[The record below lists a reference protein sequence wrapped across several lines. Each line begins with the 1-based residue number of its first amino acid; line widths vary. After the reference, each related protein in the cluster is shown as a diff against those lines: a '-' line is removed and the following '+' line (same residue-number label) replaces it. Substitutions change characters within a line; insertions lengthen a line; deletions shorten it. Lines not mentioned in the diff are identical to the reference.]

1 MSDNEFLPQEGPKG
15 FIHVWK
21 RIIMDPQGFYREMPS
36 MGGFDKPLIFL
47 GICAAIYLV
56 LRILVAET
64 MILAMVS
71 FFLVVLAYVLGPGIL
86 MLVAQTL
93 FQGEGDYEGTVRVC
107 AYAGACLV
115 LAWIPYLGVLAF
127 VYACYLIF
135 LGTGKV
141 HNLEPTKA
149 TLTVLV
155 SVPVTWL
162 VLMFVLGK
170 RVLQYI
176 F

>member
-1 MSDNEFLPQEGPKG
+1 MTDNEFIPQEGAKG
-15 FIHVWK
+15 FLTVWK
-21 RIIMDPQGFYREMPS
+21 RIITDPQGFYAEMPAG
-36 MGGFDKPLIFL
+36 GGFDKPLIFL
-47 GICAAIYLV
+47 GVCAAVYLV
-56 LRILVAET
+56 LRILVADT
-64 MILAMVS
+64 MILATVS

-93 FQGEGDYEGTVRVC
+93 FQGDGDYEGTVRVC

-115 LAWIPYLGVLAF
+115 LAWLPYLGVLAF
-127 VYACYLIF
+127 VYAFYLIF
-135 LGTGKV
+135 LGTGKI
-141 HNLEPTKA
+141 HNLDPTKA

>member
-15 FIHVWK
+15 FLRVWK
-21 RIIMDPQGFYREMPS
+21 KIMTDPQGFYREMPS
-36 MGGFDKPLIFL
+36 SGGFDKPIFFL
-47 GICAAIYLV
+47 AICGVVYLL
-56 LRILVAET
+56 LRVIVAET
-64 MILAMVS
+64 MTLAVVS

-115 LAWIPYLGVLAF
+115 LAWLPYLGVLAF
-127 VYACYLIF
+127 VYTFYLIF
-135 LGTGKV
+135 LGAGRV
-141 HNLEPTKA
+141 HNLDSTKA
-149 TLTVLV
+149 ALTVLV
-155 SVPVTWL
+155 SLPVTWL

-170 RVLQYI
+170 RVLQYV